1 MNPKR
6 KAVKMSKIQFN
17 VGTQAPSNSKAI
29 GDDSLCMVCGRKL
42 GANPFYFEVNTSWEV
57 ITPNDS
63 NEDSQGCFPVGS
75 ECAKKFA
82 PNLLIQNLLPE
93 ITKTIAELKKAGA

>member
-17 VGTQAPSNSKAI
+17 VGTQAPSNRKAL
-29 GDDSLCMVCGRKL
+29 DSFDSLCTVCGRKL
-42 GANPFYFEVNTSWEV
+42 GANLLYFEVNTSWEI

-82 PNLLIQNLLPE
+82 PNLLVQ
-93 ITKTIAELKKAGA
+93 AGA

>member
-6 KAVKMSKIQFN
+6 KAVKMGKIQFN
-17 VGTQAPSNSKAI
+17 VGTQAPSNRKAL
-29 GDDSLCMVCGRKL
+29 DSFDSLCTVCGRKL
-42 GANPFYFEVNTSWEV
+42 GANPLYFEVNTSWEI

-82 PNLLIQNLLPE
+82 PNLLVQ
-93 ITKTIAELKKAGA
+93 AGA